1 MFLQRISPFRLSTP
15 KKMVTTQL
23 DDHDEKE
30 EHVKFTDAKPR
41 KLDTDTAVSLIVAC
55 YALV

>member
-30 EHVKFTDAKPR
+30 EHVKFTDTKPR
-41 KLDTDTAVSLIVAC
+41 KFDTDTVVSLIVAC